1 MASVFYSKR
10 FESRKGIWLYPNLS
24 YGIRNKD
31 INGSLSV
38 RYLYNPFNRGFLKV
52 SAGRQFAA
60 IFAGDAWINQIK
72 RSNVYLDNSLGIG
85 HELELV
91 NGLFLYTDFDIAFR
105 RSVAGY
111 KTNRHVDSLFGDV
124 LENNKAVDFEAYNAS
139 YGKIRLSYTPRQKYI
154 REPKEK
160 IILGSSW
167 PTFYVSLRKGLPNL
181 FGSKVNF
188 DYLEFGLEQE
198 IKLGLVGI
206 SNYSVRTGS
215 FFNTKDLRLVDYK
228 WQRQGDPILFMN
240 PNEAFQALDS
250 TFAIFKRFYQ
260 GHYMH
265 EFNGALINKIPIL
278 KKLQLREVAGG
289 GFLYAPERSLRY
301 AEAWAGIERV
311 FKWPFNT
318 LSKFKL
324 GVYVVGSAANKFN
337 NPVQFKIG
345 ITSWDMRTNKW
356 R

>member
-1 MASVFYSKR
+1 M
-10 FESRKGIWLYPNLS
+10 
-24 YGIRNKD
+24 
-31 INGSLSV
+31 
-38 RYLYNPFNRGFLKV
+38 
-52 SAGRQFAA
+52 
-60 IFAGDAWINQIK
+60 
-72 RSNVYLDNSLGIG
+72 
-85 HELELV
+85 LV
-91 NGLFLYTDFDIAFR
+91 
-105 RSVAGY
+105 
-111 KTNRHVDSLFGDV
+111 
-124 LENNKAVDFEAYNAS
+124 
-139 YGKIRLSYTPRQKYI
+139 
-154 REPKEK
+154 
-160 IILGSSW
+160 W
-167 PTFYVSLRKGLPNL
+167 RKGLPNL
-181 FGSKVNF
+181 FDSKVNF

-198 IKLGLVGI
+198 LKLGLVGI

-250 TFAIFKRFYQ
+250 TFAVFKRFYQ

-265 EFNGALINKIPIL
+265 EFNGALINKIPLL
-278 KKLQLREVAGG
+278 KNFNCVRWPVAV
-289 GFLYAPERSLRY
+289 FYTHPSARFAMPRL
-301 AEAWAGIERV
+301 WAGIERV

-356 R
+356 RVILICGEGKVFRN